1 MTTTIIIRR
10 GTAAPTQASGLTLGE
25 PAFNTTDQ
33 TLHIGRGAG
42 VTAAWVG
49 ARITG
54 LSSDISAGLTLQ
66 IPTSAAVKNY
76 VTDYVSANTSGV
88 SRLSVG
94 GSELS
99 GIVTLLG
106 GSQLGVTSNGTN
118 NITFTNNGVRTLS
131 VSGTWRTSS
140 VVTTSTGTTGAITIT
155 GTTWSGNNTPQLNN
169 NQLISNT
176 FLGGITAGTILTGKT
191 PMEIL
196 ELMLVTYLNP
206 TLSSLAMGFVNASG
220 GSETNLA
227 FGMTADNDTST
238 ITWSTTN
245 GTNIA
250 NGATLS
256 VSLSAV
262 GVTGTSGNLLTTAQ
276 ITSATAG
283 SYAGFNPAI
292 KYRGFSLA
300 SSSAAPSAVFTL
312 SARDTQ
318 NASISTTQ
326 TYAWYP
332 RIFYGWSTDP
342 GLTFPPD
349 AWKRQNVLSGLTSG
363 SLMTTINSTNPNYSF
378 TLPAPPTDSYLYFW
392 IHSNFV
398 PGRVMDATSG
408 GNQWALTTDTSGTI
422 VSGVTLDDG
431 VNTQSYRRYRSQYT
445 QVGAVTVFLT
455 SA

>member
-1 MTTTIIIRR
+1 MPTTIVIRR
-10 GTAAPTQASGLTLGE
+10 GSAAPTQASGLTLGE

-49 ARITG
+49 ARISGAST
-54 LSSDISAGLTLQ
+54 DIASGLTLQ
-66 IPTSAAVKNY
+66 IPTLSAVKNY
-76 VTDYVSANTSGV
+76 VTDYVTSNTSGV
-88 SRLSVG
+88 SKLNELTGPVNLIG
-94 GSELS
+94 GSNIGLTV
-99 GIVTLLG
+99 GATTITVT
-106 GSQLGVTSNGTN
+106 NE
-118 NITFTNNGVRTLS
+118 GVRTFATT
-131 VSGTWRTSS
+131 GTWRTSGI
-140 VVTTSTGTTGAITIT
+140 VTSTSGTTGAISVT
-155 GTTWSGNNTPQLNN
+155 GTTWSGNSTPQLNSS
-169 NQLISNT
+169 QLISGTN
-176 FLGGITAGTILTGKT
+176 LGGITAGTVLTGKT

-196 ELMLVTYLNP
+196 ELLLVTYLNP
-206 TLSSLAMGFVNASG
+206 TLSSLLMGFVNASG
-220 GSETNLA
+220 GSETSLA

-238 ITWSTTN
+238 VTWSTTN

-300 SSSAAPSAVFTL
+300 SSSAAPTAVFTL
-312 SARDTQ
+312 SAKDTQ
-318 NASISTTQ
+318 GNSISTSQ

-332 RIFYGWSTDP
+332 RIFYTWSADP
-342 GLTFPPD
+342 GLTYPPD
-349 AWKRQNVLSGLTSG
+349 SVKRQNVLSGLTSG

-378 TLPAPPTDSYLYFW
+378 TLPAPSTDSYLYFW
-392 IHSNFV
+392 IHNNFI

-408 GNQWALTTDTSGTI
+408 GNQWALTTDTSGTL

-431 VNTQSYRRYRSQYT
+431 VSTQTYRRYRSQYT

-455 SA
+455 S

>member
-54 LSSDISAGLTLQ
+54 LSADIAAGLTLQ
-66 IPTSAAVKNY
+66 IPTSSAVKNY
-76 VTDYVSANTSGV
+76 ITDYVAQNTSGV
-88 SRLSVG
+88 SSITVNGDSLDG
-94 GSELS
+94 P
-99 GIVTLLG
+99 VTLLG
-106 GSQLGVTSNGTN
+106 GSQIGITSNGGD
-118 NITFTNNGVRTLS
+118 NITITNNGVRTIG

-140 VVTTSTGTTGAITIT
+140 VVVFGGATGGITLS
-155 GTTWSGNNTPQLNN
+155 GTTWSGNSTPQLNS

-176 FLGGITAGTILTGKT
+176 YLGGITAGTVLTGKT

-206 TLSSLAMGFVNASG
+206 TLASLAMGFVNASG
-220 GSETNLA
+220 GSQNSLA

-238 ITWSTTN
+238 VTWSTTN

-256 VSLSAV
+256 VSLSSL

-300 SSSAAPSAVFTL
+300 SSSAAPTAAFTL

-318 NASISTTQ
+318 GNSISTTQ

-349 AWKRQNVLSGLTSG
+349 AWKRQNVLSGLTTG

-378 TLPAPPTDSYLYFW
+378 ILPAPATDSYLYFW
-392 IHSNFV
+392 IHNNFV

-408 GNQWALTTDTSGTI
+408 GNQWALTTDTNGTL
-422 VSGVTLDDG
+422 VSGITLDDG